1 MQFPFLK
8 GKIFSTN
15 KLLFRAVSLCFSIS
29 NHSVVG
35 KLVMLESKEE
45 ILNIFTRLDE
55 KEIFLELKNF
65 FVGDIQDLRHLDV
78 IFRRSSTSGSK
89 LGQSFL
95 LGSEHSLDVE
105 PLLVV
110 FSGLVL
116 ADSFSDVIDIIDVG
130 TVEFTEVLLEIDWV
144 WLADGLGLLDEVV
157 LDILSAVQV
166 SFVGS
171 LVHGNLV
178 VSLVVD
184 SFSHVLVL
192 LHSNNLLD
200 VLFDELEQVDV
211 SLFLDVLIVRVDL
224 SLELVLDVEQLTNV
238 FLTDFLESLVHVTFN
253 VLFVTNLVGL
263 WEDAGAYLLGKR
275 RECSTWTN

>member
-8 GKIFSTN
+8 GKIFFTN
-15 KLLFRAVSLCFSIS
+15 KLLYRAVGLFFSVS

-45 ILNIFTRLDE
+45 ILNILTRLDE

-65 FVGDIQDLRHLDV
+65 FVGDIQDLRHLDMV
-78 IFRRSSTSGSK
+78 FRRSATSGSK

-130 TVEFTEVLLEIDWV
+130 TVELTEELLEIDWV
-144 WLADGLGLLDEVV
+144 WLANGLGLLDQVV

-171 LVHGNLV
+171 LVHGDLI

-192 LHSNNLLD
+192 LHSHNLLD
-200 VLFDELEQVDV
+200 VLLDELEQVDV

-224 SLELVLDVEQLTNV
+224 SLELVLDIEQLTNV
-238 FLTDFLESLVHVTFN
+238 FLTDFLESLVHVTFD

-263 WEDAGAYLLGKR
+263 WEDASAHLLGER
-275 RECSTWTN
+275 GEGSTWTE

>member
-8 GKIFSTN
+8 GKIFFTN
-15 KLLFRAVSLCFSIS
+15 KLLYRAVGLFISVS

-45 ILNIFTRLDE
+45 ILNILTRLDE

-65 FVGDIQDLRHLDV
+65 FVGDIQDLRHLDMV
-78 IFRRSSTSGSK
+78 FRRSATSGSK

-130 TVEFTEVLLEIDWV
+130 TVELTEELLEIDWV
-144 WLADGLGLLDEVV
+144 WLANGLGLLDQVV

-171 LVHGNLV
+171 LVHGDLI

-192 LHSNNLLD
+192 LHSHNLLD
-200 VLFDELEQVDV
+200 VLLDELEQVDV

-238 FLTDFLESLVHVTFN
+238 FLTDFLESLVHVTFD

-263 WEDAGAYLLGKR
+263 WEDASAHLLGER
-275 RECSTWTN
+275 GEGSTWTE